1 MSQGKA
7 KGLTTKKKGRRR
19 KKRTGAD
26 VGNIQHNIS
35 VRFGRAVS
43 ARRGELGLTQVE
55 LARAVPM
62 NRSHLSE
69 LENGKRSPSLEL
81 AERITKALG
90 SELVELLKDL

>member
-1 MSQGKA
+1 MSQGKV
-7 KGLTTKKKGRRR
+7 KGLTAKKKGRRR
-19 KKRTGAD
+19 KKRAGTD

-35 VRFGRAVS
+35 VKFGRAVS
-43 ARRGELGLTQVE
+43 ARRGALGLTQVG

-81 AERITKALG
+81 AERIAKALE
-90 SELVELLKDL
+90 SELIELLKDL